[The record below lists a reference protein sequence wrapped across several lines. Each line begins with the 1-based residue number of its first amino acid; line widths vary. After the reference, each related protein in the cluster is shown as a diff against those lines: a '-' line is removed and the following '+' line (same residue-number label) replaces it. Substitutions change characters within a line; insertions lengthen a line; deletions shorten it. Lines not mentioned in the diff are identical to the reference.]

1 MHRGPGLFSLLLAA
15 MLPVM
20 GTPEPATS
28 AVEVVAADNAFG
40 FRLLNAVQK
49 TTPGRNVV
57 LSPVSAALNLSMVL
71 NGADGQTRQELLDT
85 LSLPGSDI
93 QSINAANAQLIKML
107 GTAVPGI
114 ALSVADSL
122 WVDARRATLRP
133 GYATQLRASYDAEA
147 IGLDFSQPGAAGQ
160 INSWA
165 SKETRGKIP
174 KVLDRIDPSD
184 VLLLL
189 NAVYFKGEWTHKF
202 DPVKTQPRDFTLGS
216 GANKQLLRM
225 AQSGRFDYFE
235 TPAMQSIRLSFGAGD
250 LVMLIL
256 LPAKSSGLGALETEL
271 TPEHWK
277 SWQGQYASRS
287 GTIELPRF
295 ELRSD
300 YRLNRA
306 LQALGI
312 KRAFSS
318 EAQLTGML
326 SRTGRLSI
334 SSVLQSTYWKVD
346 EEGAEAAAVT
356 STGVRALAV
365 PRPEQPFQMIV
376 DRPFFCAIQHQR
388 TGALLFIAAI
398 HDPSS

>member
-184 VLLLL
+184 VLL
-189 NAVYFKGEWTHKF
+189 
-202 DPVKTQPRDFTLGS
+202 
-216 GANKQLLRM
+216 
-225 AQSGRFDYFE
+225 
-235 TPAMQSIRLSFGAGD
+235 
-250 LVMLIL
+250 
-256 LPAKSSGLGALETEL
+256 
-271 TPEHWK
+271 
-277 SWQGQYASRS
+277 
-287 GTIELPRF
+287 
-295 ELRSD
+295 
-300 YRLNRA
+300 
-306 LQALGI
+306 
-312 KRAFSS
+312 
-318 EAQLTGML
+318 
-326 SRTGRLSI
+326 
-334 SSVLQSTYWKVD
+334 
-346 EEGAEAAAVT
+346 
-356 STGVRALAV
+356 
-365 PRPEQPFQMIV
+365 
-376 DRPFFCAIQHQR
+376 
-388 TGALLFIAAI
+388 
-398 HDPSS
+398 